1 MITTLLRFAVLT
13 GITGFCS
20 FTLCLIAGRLAVA
33 VGLAET
39 SSVFDILKLSGG
51 ITILSTC
58 LGMIL
63 WRSDL

>member
-1 MITTLLRFAVLT
+1 MTTLLRFAVLT

-39 SSVFDILKLSGG
+39 SSVFDILKISGG

-58 LGMIL
+58 LGLLIY
-63 WRSDL
+63 RNET